1 MDKQLL
7 IAESLM
13 DMMEISLAEISQKN
27 FSEEECKE
35 QCRKVR
41 SFIKR
46 YRARD
51 EKIFRLMLQPE
62 WQEMRQY
69 AFRSKTEVH

>member
-13 DMMEISLAEISQKN
+13 DMIEISLTEISQKN

-35 QCRKVR
+35 QCKKVR

-51 EKIFRLMLQPE
+51 EKISRLMLQPE

>member
-51 EKIFRLMLQPE
+51 EKISRLMLQPE

-69 AFRSKTEVH
+69 AFLSKTEVH

>member
-13 DMMEISLAEISQKN
+13 DMIEISLAEISQKN

-51 EKIFRLMLQPE
+51 EKISRLMLQPE